1 MNRPAGLAVLA
12 LACAPSLAAQEARKV
27 TVDWIFSDDG
37 ESVGKSPSTLWTSD
51 GTLLVLD
58 ERKAKVERTIERVRP
73 ETGARSAAVN
83 AKTALDGLRAMLG
96 AKDAP
101 ETLDWP
107 ASFEAAGGR
116 AVYVFADDLFQ
127 LDLGSSRFERLTK
140 TAEKE
145 ESPRLSPDGK
155 KLAFVR
161 GNDLY
166 SLDLASRAETR
177 LTSDGS
183 PTLLN
188 GKLSWV
194 YWEEIFDRADTGYW
208 WSEDS
213 ASLAFLRTDE
223 GSVSRMVF
231 SDFKPAVPRLIEQRY
246 PPAGGP
252 NPSARLGIVD
262 VADGRTVW
270 VDTSSVA
277 YEYVVQVKWHPD
289 GQRLA
294 FQTMNRA
301 QDRADLHL
309 MDRKTGAVT
318 HVLTETDNAWV
329 FTPDFHFL
337 RNGDLVATSERSGH
351 THLYRYD
358 AKGELRNPV
367 TSGDWSVRGPS
378 GFQGSPQGAA
388 VVDEEKGVVYFTGRV
403 SSPLEL
409 QLYRVNLDGSGLT
422 KLSREAGVHVVEWSR
437 NRRFYVD
444 ERSDRRTPP
453 VSSVHS
459 ADGESRVVLSSARS
473 DLLPPDFRYP
483 EPLEIPAADGRPLA
497 AQILKPAGFDAGKRY
512 PVVVHVY
519 GEPNEALVQDRW
531 GGVNQALF
539 PQALL
544 DAGYVVASLDSR
556 IATGATK
563 ADVSLALRHAGGDGE
578 RDDLQAGVRWLKAQP
593 WIDPERVG
601 IWGWSGGGTTTLLML
616 TRTAEFKAG
625 IAVAPVTD
633 RAYYD
638 TKYVEAFMK
647 TPQANPEGYEEVSL
661 VKTAKDLHG
670 RLLLVYGSYD
680 DNVHPQNSLHFVDEL
695 VKSGKGVEM
704 MVYPMRKH
712 DIGDRPARQHLYKK
726 MLEFW
731 KAYL

>member
-1 MNRPAGLAVLA
+1 MKRPALLALLVLA
-12 LACAPSLAAQEARKV
+12 GAPFLAAQEPRKV

-51 GTLLVLD
+51 GTLVLLD
-58 ERKAKVERTIERVRP
+58 ERKAKTERTIERVRP
-73 ETGARSAAVN
+73 DTGARTAAVN
-83 AKTALDGLRAMLG
+83 AKTALDGLRAML

-107 ASFEAAGGR
+107 AGFDGAGR
-116 AVYVFADDLFQ
+116 HAVYVFADDLFL

-140 TAEKE
+140 TAEAE

-177 LTSDGS
+177 LTHDGS
-183 PTLLN
+183 PTVLN

-223 GSVSRMVF
+223 GSVSRIVF

-246 PPAGGP
+246 PTAGGA
-252 NPSARLGIVD
+252 NPSVRLGVLD
-262 VADGRTVW
+262 VADGRTVF

-277 YEYVVQVKWHPD
+277 YEYVLQVKWHPD

-318 HVLTETDNAWV
+318 HVLTERHDAWV

-358 AKGELRNPV
+358 AKGELRNAV

-378 GFQGSPQGAA
+378 GFQSSPQGAA

-403 SSPLEL
+403 TSPLEL
-409 QLYRVNLDGSGLT
+409 QLYRVNLDGSGLA
-422 KLSREAGVHVVEWSR
+422 KLSREAGTHFVEWSK

-444 ERSDRRTPP
+444 DRSDRRTPP
-453 VSSVHS
+453 VLSLHS
-459 ADGESRVVLSSARS
+459 ADGESRAVLSSARS
-473 DLLPPDFRYP
+473 DLLPSDFRYP
-483 EPLEIPAADGRPLA
+483 EPLQVPAADGRPLA

-563 ADVSLALRHAGGDGE
+563 ADVSLALRHAGGDSE

-647 TPQANPEGYEEVSL
+647 TPQTNPEGYEQVSL

-670 RLLLVYGSYD
+670 RLLLVFGSYD

-695 VKSGKGVEM
+695 VRADKGVEM

-731 KAYL
+731 KANL